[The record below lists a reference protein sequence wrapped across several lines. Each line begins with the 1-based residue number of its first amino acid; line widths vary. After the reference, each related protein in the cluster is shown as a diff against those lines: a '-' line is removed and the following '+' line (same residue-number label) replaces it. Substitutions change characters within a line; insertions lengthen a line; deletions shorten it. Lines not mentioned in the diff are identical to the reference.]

1 MQMLWQHKALSTW
14 LGRLGR
20 VRYNAVLAAIELFTT
35 KQQRHLQAQEMMEMQ
50 PIIVSN
56 KFKLHHGIIFSVHSR
71 AEQKRS
77 CTGYPQCCETLHF
90 SAFQWFYVVLVHV
103 FRSTIESIELLAH
116 ESLVFS
122 SVSRVFDL
130 CYLWFEGGHVPST
143 QNSFARTGLSES
155 LRKSR
160 SKMNLDQFGPCN
172 APIPWICWDFFRR
185 GTKLLRHLAHGLS
198 CFLSSVA
205 DR

>member
-1 MQMLWQHKALSTW
+1 MGSSF
-14 LGRLGR
+14 
-20 VRYNAVLAAIELFTT
+20 LFIPE
-35 KQQRHLQAQEMMEMQ
+35 Q
-50 PIIVSN
+50 
-56 KFKLHHGIIFSVHSR
+56 SR

-77 CTGYPQCCETLHF
+77 CTGYPQCCETVHF
-90 SAFQWFYVVLVHV
+90 SAFQWFYFVLVHV

-116 ESLVFS
+116 EPQVPCILQRFKGLWSLPALLPSNWSLVIWRRTRSFYAKFI
-122 SVSRVFDL
+122 RKNRTFGVFAKK
-130 CYLWFEGGHVPST
+130 PK
-143 QNSFARTGLSES
+143 QNEL
-155 LRKSR
+155 
-160 SKMNLDQFGPCN
+160 GPCN

>member
-1 MQMLWQHKALSTW
+1 
-14 LGRLGR
+14 
-20 VRYNAVLAAIELFTT
+20 V
-35 KQQRHLQAQEMMEMQ
+35 
-50 PIIVSN
+50 
-56 KFKLHHGIIFSVHSR
+56 
-71 AEQKRS
+71 
-77 CTGYPQCCETLHF
+77 HF
-90 SAFQWFYVVLVHV
+90 SAFQWFYFVLVHV
-103 FRSTIESIELLAH
+103 FRSTMESIELLAH

-130 CYLWFEGGHVPST
+130 CYLP
-143 QNSFARTGLSES
+143 TGLLSVLVIWRRTRS
-155 LRKSR
+155 FYAKFIRKNR
-160 SKMNLDQFGPCN
+160 TFEVFAKKPKQNELGPCN